1 MERAVNPTTGEVV
14 FLVDNQWVAP
24 SQTAKNAAGANAYLV
39 NDAWVAPTESGGY
52 DYADKR
58 AAIARAATP
67 TSNPLVGMAG
77 RAAAGLGS
85 LIEGVARVAEPIG
98 DFLETKLPLSGIS
111 PEDIKNKRQ
120 LEPMFKV
127 ADQLRDWDA
136 SLGYQPS
143 TKLSDLSS
151 NPLKVIPFIAERV
164 ISSSPDMA
172 AAVLASPAYM
182 ATRTNEILNERIKND
197 SKNYEDLTVK
207 DVTLATAAAVAEAQL
222 ERYTTK
228 RLLKGKEISGKNA
241 GTRILKEGAIQSA
254 TGGAE
259 EGIGYLGGTFDTKRG
274 IDKTELLESIAE
286 GAIVEGGLG
295 ASVRGVREYRARG
308 KDAEATAKGQELSPE
323 DQAEREKEQQTAAYM
338 RAQRDEQEAAKAA
351 QAPFIGQKETP
362 EGQFGLN
369 LEGGKRVAPTET
381 VQGGELPERKAGF
394 DAYGRPKTEEPT
406 PAAPMPMGS
415 TATPMTQALDA
426 TQSTQQHRAERDGL
440 LQQLNDLP
448 DTPESRAVG
457 SQMAARVRELNK
469 LIKTA
474 ESVPA
479 GTQGALPVVPSAEPT
494 QATPAAPEAPAPTT
508 SALVRAAGI
517 PASAPV
523 AQQLKKLDLTQQAD
537 RTAAAQFIATALA
550 NKNVRPETKAAIQ
563 AFYDQ
568 HIAQPA
574 PAGQGGLDLGEPQP
588 LVQETPPAAP
598 PVVAT
603 PPTAP
608 AAPPVAATPP
618 APPVVPPTPPSTPP
632 APPMAPAVAVTPDT
646 APPVIDAT
654 VWRALGIGPTA
665 AIRRN
670 VDVNGKDIT
679 DPTDGAFVRQALEAY
694 RDASS
699 SDRIKAN
706 IDRYLA
712 RFPLAA
718 TPAATPAA
726 KPAATPAA
734 TPAPKATKQP
744 KAAKATKAATPAAPT
759 PPPPPPKSPVEQ
771 RVESDQIESWAL
783 TANPYVGNGDVVYAD
798 ATKGLVRV
806 QLNDGT
812 MQYRPMTAAMVI
824 KEDISQL
831 SYVNQGTLGLTPQDV
846 RELIEARNLI
856 EARENA
862 LLAQF
867 PDGPFTNATNNVVAT
882 ENVDPRYTQYLTA
895 LMQKLGMGDVN
906 LFLVA
911 GKDLENN
918 KDKYHLHGAYGTLTT
933 AGNSDSRNG
942 MLIPFGPR
950 QDTLAIYIDPTM
962 PEAKALETIAHELG
976 HGIEYT
982 SFVHAPQATKYAI
995 VAEYTAWK
1003 AAARKMNVE
1012 QFMNSLRNR
1021 ESAAMNLA
1029 NASPATLAA
1038 PARNIT
1044 DGKGK
1049 PNFESYWASFPEWFA
1064 DNVSRWATTDAKAT
1078 SLVAKFFQAIAKQ
1091 MRALAA
1097 AVTGK
1102 QFNPATSVADFLNS
1116 MSPANPVM
1124 WQGAVADRAAGNV
1137 RVRYE
1142 ESLAETKPTA
1152 PDTPEFKKW
1161 FGDSKVVD
1169 DNGQPL
1175 RVYHG
1180 TNKTQQGQAFTSF
1193 DTYGSEY
1200 GLMGQG
1206 SYFTDNPDIAS
1217 SYTKKGRGESPTV
1230 YPVYLSLKNPID
1242 MSAKADASNW
1252 GNTFSDVDFASV
1264 KGTTNEAYLRAVE
1277 EHYADNEYPKYEAAQ
1292 AIQEGIMSMGHDG
1305 ITHVGGGRFK
1315 GQADTARHQVYIAF
1329 EPNQI
1334 KSAYNQTPTDVNDIS
1349 GEESLV
1355 DQQQMD
1361 ESTIVQTSQSVN
1373 TPPGQITPATWNNI
1387 NQAKSQPQRTALTQ
1401 FAAVQAQ
1408 NDISWTDWFRQKTVD
1423 VFAPIATKLGA
1434 RFDQGVR
1441 DSFGDVN
1448 PVQFIRQAFDHARV
1462 ALDVFRQGGLR
1473 MNKDGFW
1480 ESYQL
1485 KDANGK
1491 EMSAQQVVKDI
1502 AELAKKNNEAYNVTK
1517 GKVATVLEGMRLS
1530 DLRKENAEKER
1541 LAKAFEAQG
1550 DFDKAD
1556 KMREKKILLHM
1567 SFAEIDALEQV
1578 FNASP
1583 EIQEIQRIMNT
1594 SRESAVD
1601 AMITSGRISK
1611 DRGDLWKAVTN
1622 YVPFDRENNVYE
1634 DPSLTQRPTRK
1645 GISALGELPALRGSL
1660 KRPVVN
1666 TVDSYM
1672 NTMAWMVDQSMR
1684 NSAAVRVLN
1693 LMASKGVDMAKKLP
1707 SMNQAT
1713 NTHMVVPKLYEKGE
1727 PVYFEL
1733 HSPYDFAAFVQA
1745 PEIQSGAL
1753 KLLGASSRLLRT
1765 TVTATPMFAVKQVVD
1780 DAQRVMFYSGVKNP
1794 RAALATLFWH
1804 FPHAWFGAWFGKQS
1818 GLEKKLVSLGIIGD
1832 YDFNPTNPIETIEY
1846 QTKAVKRSAVG
1857 WAVNKLEQV
1866 TKASDMAARMAVYEQ
1881 TLKETGDPAVAQVRA
1896 RELINFNRRGSSKA
1910 MNVLSHT
1917 VPFFNAYAQ
1926 GLDLMYRGVSGKDA
1940 SSGLN
1945 KRAARNYFISRMMIM
1960 TGMGFLYALAM
1971 SDDEQYEDLTDEVR
1985 DRNWILPKSIN
1996 DSFPVKLSVPAELGF
2011 IFKSIPERIVSY
2023 MKSASKGED
2032 QGVGRAVMDTLGD
2045 ALKTYG
2051 NVPIP
2056 PILKSAIENTAN
2068 YSFFTHRELVP
2079 KAMQERPAALQY
2091 TSNTS
2096 ELGKAIGKAGDVSPI
2111 KVDNWIRGTFGLMGA
2126 SGLLVTDAMMNPAR
2140 PDRSLAQIPFMSIAL
2155 VNPAGSRVKDEFYDF
2170 RQKIT
2175 EAVAAKNMLEKEN
2188 PVKYAEFVQK
2198 NYHLLAAAPYVNQK
2212 LKVLSELRAAK
2223 EMFTHM
2229 PASSMTSAEKRKNID
2244 EINKIEKVMLSDMR
2258 TMRSA
2263 IQKAGPK

>member
-1 MERAVNPTTGEVV
+1 VKAQGSSIPAHGISKVGTLSQGVKDLIAMVNGGIRPGLFFAALTRP
-14 FLVDNQWVAP
+14 D
-24 SQTAKNAAGANAYLV
+24 SAAGV
-39 NDAWVAPTESGGY
+39 
-52 DYADKR
+52 
-58 AAIARAATP
+58 
-67 TSNPLVGMAG
+67 
-77 RAAAGLGS
+77 
-85 LIEGVARVAEPIG
+85 GVATG
-98 DFLETKLPLSGIS
+98 
-111 PEDIKNKRQ
+111 
-120 LEPMFKV
+120 
-127 ADQLRDWDA
+127 
-136 SLGYQPS
+136 
-143 TKLSDLSS
+143 
-151 NPLKVIPFIAERV
+151 
-164 ISSSPDMA
+164 
-172 AAVLASPAYM
+172 
-182 ATRTNEILNERIKND
+182 
-197 SKNYEDLTVK
+197 
-207 DVTLATAAAVAEAQL
+207 TA
-222 ERYTTK
+222 
-228 RLLKGKEISGKNA
+228 
-241 GTRILKEGAIQSA
+241 
-254 TGGAE
+254 GG
-259 EGIGYLGGTFDTKRG
+259 
-274 IDKTELLESIAE
+274 
-286 GAIVEGGLG
+286 V
-295 ASVRGVREYRARG
+295 
-308 KDAEATAKGQELSPE
+308 
-323 DQAEREKEQQTAAYM
+323 
-338 RAQRDEQEAAKAA
+338 
-351 QAPFIGQKETP
+351 
-362 EGQFGLN
+362 
-369 LEGGKRVAPTET
+369 
-381 VQGGELPERKAGF
+381 
-394 DAYGRPKTEEPT
+394 
-406 PAAPMPMGS
+406 
-415 TATPMTQALDA
+415 
-426 TQSTQQHRAERDGL
+426 
-440 LQQLNDLP
+440 
-448 DTPESRAVG
+448 
-457 SQMAARVRELNK
+457 
-469 LIKTA
+469 
-474 ESVPA
+474 
-479 GTQGALPVVPSAEPT
+479 
-494 QATPAAPEAPAPTT
+494 
-508 SALVRAAGI
+508 
-517 PASAPV
+517 
-523 AQQLKKLDLTQQAD
+523 
-537 RTAAAQFIATALA
+537 
-550 NKNVRPETKAAIQ
+550 
-563 AFYDQ
+563 
-568 HIAQPA
+568 
-574 PAGQGGLDLGEPQP
+574 
-588 LVQETPPAAP
+588 
-598 PVVAT
+598 
-603 PPTAP
+603 
-608 AAPPVAATPP
+608 
-618 APPVVPPTPPSTPP
+618 
-632 APPMAPAVAVTPDT
+632 
-646 APPVIDAT
+646 
-654 VWRALGIGPTA
+654 
-665 AIRRN
+665 
-670 VDVNGKDIT
+670 
-679 DPTDGAFVRQALEAY
+679 AY
-694 RDASS
+694 RDGPFIITFREGVTSPTSADITGVLVNPSHAEIIPALRAVLPNV
-699 SDRIKAN
+699 RIES
-706 IDRYLA
+706 YLDVQN
-712 RFPLAA
+712 LLG
-718 TPAATPAA
+718 
-726 KPAATPAA
+726 
-734 TPAPKATKQP
+734 APKT
-744 KAAKATKAATPAAPT
+744 TAATPAAPT

-771 RVESDQIESWAL
+771 RVESDQIEAWAL

-1003 AAARKMNVE
+1003 AAARKMTVE

-1142 ESLAETKPTA
+1142 EVLIGLRPERTKKLVENHAYTQSGREN
-1152 PDTPEFKKW
+1152 DTKGFLTRMSPMDFI
-1161 FGDSKVVD
+1161 
-1169 DNGQPL
+1169 
-1175 RVYHG
+1175 
-1180 TNKTQQGQAFTSF
+1180 
-1193 DTYGSEY
+1193 
-1200 GLMGQG
+1200 
-1206 SYFTDNPDIAS
+1206 DIAS
-1217 SYTKKGRGESPTV
+1217 TPAQKARVESELEPLDFEKLKANDNPIRLTISVDNNGDWKVIDHDGRHRMWALHNAGYTSVPVLLSFNSSVDNAKAFDTKKLVGARDAIASSVSVSNGEPLSYNNYNSV
-1230 YPVYLSLKNPID
+1230 VEDYSKAPVRP
-1242 MSAKADASNW
+1242 
-1252 GNTFSDVDFASV
+1252 
-1264 KGTTNEAYLRAVE
+1264 
-1277 EHYADNEYPKYEAAQ
+1277 Q
-1292 AIQEGIMSMGHDG
+1292 AEL
-1305 ITHVGGGRFK
+1305 
-1315 GQADTARHQVYIAF
+1315 A
-1329 EPNQI
+1329 
-1334 KSAYNQTPTDVNDIS
+1334 NDIS

-1361 ESTIVQTSQSVN
+1361 ESTIVQPSQSIN
-1373 TPPGQITPATWNNI
+1373 TPVGQITPATWNNI

-1485 KDANGK
+1485 KDGNGK

-1502 AELAKKNNEAYNVTK
+1502 AELSKKNNEAYNVTK

-1583 EIQEIQRIMNT
+1583 EIQEIQRIMNA

-1601 AMITSGRISK
+1601 AMVTSGRISQ

-1765 TVTATPMFAVKQVVD
+1765 TVTATPMFAIKQVVD

>member
-24 SQTAKNAAGANAYLV
+24 SQTAKNATGVNAYLV
-39 NDAWVAPTESGGY
+39 NDAWVTPNESGTY

-77 RAAAGLGS
+77 RAAAGVGS
-85 LIEGVARVAEPIG
+85 LIEGVARVAEPVA
-98 DFLETKLPLSGIS
+98 DFLETNIPLSGIS
-111 PEDIKNKRQ
+111 KEDIKNKRQ

-143 TKLSDLSS
+143 TKLSDLGS
-151 NPLKVIPFIAERV
+151 NPLKVVPFIAERV

-172 AAVLASPAYM
+172 AAVLAAPAYM
-182 ATRTNEILNERIKND
+182 AARTNEILNERIKND
-197 SKNYEDLTVK
+197 NKNYEDLTVK
-207 DVTLATAAAVAEAQL
+207 DVALATAAAVAEAKL
-222 ERYTTK
+222 EQFTTK
-228 RLLKGKEISGKNA
+228 RLLKGAPISGKSA

-259 EGIGYLGGTFDTKRG
+259 EGIGYLGGTFDTKKG
-274 IDKTELLESIAE
+274 VDTKELLESIAE

-295 ASVRGVREYRARG
+295 AGVRGVREYRARG
-308 KDAEATAKGQELSPE
+308 KDAEAAAKTSELSPE
-323 DQAEREKEQQTAAYM
+323 DTAAREKEQQTAAYM

-369 LEGGKRVAPTET
+369 LEGGKRIAPTET
-381 VQGGELPERKAGF
+381 LQGGELPERKAGF
-394 DAYGRPKTEEPT
+394 DAYGRPKAEEPT
-406 PAAPMPMGS
+406 TAAPMPMGS

-426 TQSTQQHRAERDGL
+426 TQTTQQHRAERDGL
-440 LQQLNDLP
+440 LQQLNELP
-448 DTPESRAVG
+448 DTTENRAIG

-494 QATPAAPEAPAPTT
+494 QAVPTAPAAPAPTT
-508 SALVRAAGI
+508 SALVKAAGI

-537 RTAAAQFIATALA
+537 RTAAAQFIATALE
-550 NKNVRPETKAAIQ
+550 NKNVRPETKTALQ

-574 PAGQGGLDLGEPQP
+574 PEGQGGLDLGEPQP
-588 LVQETPPAAP
+588 LAQAAP
-598 PVVAT
+598 PT
-603 PPTAP
+603 
-608 AAPPVAATPP
+608 TPP
-618 APPVVPPTPPSTPP
+618 APPVVPPTPPSIPP
-632 APPMAPAVAVTPDT
+632 TPPMAPAVAVTPDT

-654 VWRALGIGPTA
+654 VWKALGIGPTA

-679 DPTDGAFVRQALEAY
+679 DPTNGAFVRQALEAY
-694 RDASS
+694 RDASRN
-699 SDRIKAN
+699 DRIKAN

-712 RFPLAA
+712 RFPAPEAKKETKA
-718 TPAATPAA
+718 TPKVGSEVTALNDKVREWDKANRTMRNESWQDGALQANPAFEAVKAQGSAIPAHGMSKVSTLGQGVKDLIAMVNGGIRPGLYFEALTRPDKAAGAASASGTAGGVAYRDGPFIITFREGITSPTSADITGVLVNPSIAEIIPALRAVLPNVRIESYQDVQTLLGEPKTTVATP
-726 KPAATPAA
+726 T
-734 TPAPKATKQP
+734 
-744 KAAKATKAATPAAPT
+744 APT
-759 PPPPPPKSPVEQ
+759 PPPPAPKSPVEQ
-771 RVESDQIESWAL
+771 RVESDQIEAWAL

-812 MQYRPMTAAMVI
+812 MQYRPMTATKI
-824 KEDISQL
+824 GKEDISQL
-831 SYVNQGTLGLTPQDV
+831 SYVAQGALGLTPQDV
-846 RELIEARNLI
+846 RGLVEARNLI

-867 PDGPFTNATNNVVAT
+867 PDGPFTDAANNVVAT

-906 LFLVA
+906 LFLVS

-918 KDKYHLHGAYGTLTT
+918 KNKYHLHGAYGTLAT

-950 QDTLAIYIDPTM
+950 RDTLAIYIDPTM

-982 SFVHAPQATKYAI
+982 SFVHAPQATKDAI

-1003 AAARKMNVE
+1003 AAARNMNVE

-1021 ESAAMNLA
+1021 ESAAINIA
-1029 NASPATLAA
+1029 NQSPEVLASPAKDV
-1038 PARNIT
+1038 N
-1044 DGKGK
+1044 
-1049 PNFESYWASFPEWFA
+1049 NFESYWASFPEWFA
-1064 DNVSRWATTDAKAT
+1064 DNVSRWATTDAKAV
-1078 SLVAKFFQAIAKQ
+1078 SLVAKFFQAVAKQ
-1091 MRALAA
+1091 LRALAA
-1097 AVTGK
+1097 AVTGT
-1102 QFNPATSVADFLNS
+1102 QFNPATSVADFLNA
-1116 MSPANPVM
+1116 MGPANPVM
-1124 WQGAVADRAAGNV
+1124 WQGAVADRLAGNV

-1142 ESLAETKPTA
+1142 ESL
-1152 PDTPEFKKW
+1152 
-1161 FGDSKVVD
+1161 VD
-1169 DNGQPL
+1169 P
-1175 RVYHG
+1175 
-1180 TNKTQQGQAFTSF
+1180 
-1193 DTYGSEY
+1193 
-1200 GLMGQG
+1200 
-1206 SYFTDNPDIAS
+1206 
-1217 SYTKKGRGESPTV
+1217 
-1230 YPVYLSLKNPID
+1230 
-1242 MSAKADASNW
+1242 
-1252 GNTFSDVDFASV
+1252 
-1264 KGTTNEAYLRAVE
+1264 
-1277 EHYADNEYPKYEAAQ
+1277 
-1292 AIQEGIMSMGHDG
+1292 
-1305 ITHVGGGRFK
+1305 
-1315 GQADTARHQVYIAF
+1315 
-1329 EPNQI
+1329 
-1334 KSAYNQTPTDVNDIS
+1334 
-1349 GEESLV
+1349 
-1355 DQQQMD
+1355 QQMED
-1361 ESTIVQTSQSVN
+1361 STIVQTSQSVN
-1373 TPPGQITPATWNNI
+1373 TPPGQITPATWASI
-1387 NQAKSQPQRTALTQ
+1387 NQAKSQPQRTAMTQ

-1408 NDISWTDWFRQKTVD
+1408 NDITWADWFRQKTVD
-1423 VFAPIATKLGA
+1423 VFAPVATKLSA
-1434 RFDQGVR
+1434 LFDQGVR
-1441 DSFGDVN
+1441 NSFGDVN

-1485 KDANGK
+1485 KDSNGK
-1491 EMSAQQVVKDI
+1491 EMSAQQVVRDI
-1502 AELAKKNNEAYNVTK
+1502 AALSKQNNEAYNVTK
-1517 GKVATVLEGMRLS
+1517 AKVATILEGMRLS
-1530 DLRKENAEKER
+1530 DMRKENADKER
-1541 LAKAFEAQG
+1541 LAQAYEARG
-1550 DFDKAD
+1550 EFDKAD
-1556 KMREKKILLHM
+1556 KIREKKFLLHM
-1567 SFAEIDALEQV
+1567 SFAEIDSLVQV

-1583 EIQEIQRIMNT
+1583 EIQEIQRIMNA
-1594 SRESAVD
+1594 SRESVVD
-1601 AMITSGRISK
+1601 AMVTSGRISK
-1611 DRGDLWKAVTN
+1611 DRGDIWKAVTN
-1622 YVPFDRENNVYE
+1622 YVPFDRENNVFE
-1634 DPSLTQRPTRK
+1634 DLSLTQRPTRK

-1666 TVDSYM
+1666 TVDNYM

-1693 LMASKGVDMAKKLP
+1693 LMATPGVDMAKKLP
-1707 SMNQAT
+1707 SMNQAA
-1713 NTHMVVPKLYEKGE
+1713 NTHMVVPKLYENGE
-1727 PVYFEL
+1727 PVYYEL

-1745 PEIQSGAL
+1745 PEIKSGAL

-1765 TVTATPMFAVKQVVD
+1765 TVTATPMFAIKQVID

-1794 RAALATLFWH
+1794 TAALATVFKH
-1804 FPHAWFGAWFGKQS
+1804 FPSAWFGAWIGKQS

-1832 YDFNPTNPIETIEY
+1832 YDFNPTNPIETLEY
-1846 QTKAVKRSAVG
+1846 QTGAEKRGGVR
-1857 WAVNKLEQV
+1857 WLINKLEQV

-1926 GLDLMYRGVSGKDA
+1926 GLDLMYRGVTGKDA

-1945 KRAARNYFISRMMIM
+1945 KSAARNFFISRMAVMSV
-1960 TGMGFLYALAM
+1960 MGLMYAWAM
-1971 SDDEQYEDLTDEVR
+1971 SDDDQYEDLTDEVR

-1996 DSFPVKLSVPAELGF
+1996 EGLGLPFAIKISVPAELGF
-2011 IFKSIPERIVSY
+2011 IFKSIPERVVSY

-2032 QGVGRAVMDTLGD
+2032 QGVGHAVTSTLGD

-2056 PILKSAIENTAN
+2056 PVLKSAIENVTN
-2068 YSFFTHRELVP
+2068 HSFFTHRELVP
-2079 KAMQERPAALQY
+2079 KAMQERPPALQY

-2096 ELGKAIGKAGDVSPI
+2096 ELGKAIGQSANVSPI

-2155 VNPAGSRVKDEFYDF
+2155 VNPAGSRVKDEFYEF
-2170 RQKIT
+2170 RQQIT

-2188 PVKYAEFVQK
+2188 PVKYSEFVQK

-2229 PASSMTSAEKRKNID
+2229 PATSMSSAEKRKNID